1 MSENQASLKNRVALV
16 TGAGSGIGKALSVGL
31 AEAGASICCA
41 ARTASKLEET
51 VSEINDKGGKAI
63 SIATDVTDYDS
74 VKTLFNFARDSFGG
88 VDITII
94 NAGKGSN
101 GHQSIEDGD
110 PAEWQETIKTNLT
123 GAYFTAKAAI
133 PCLKES
139 SSGKIIL
146 MGSGTGYRSVPNASA
161 YACSKSGLWML
172 TRSLAWEL
180 LPYDICV
187 NELIPGPVKTDMT
200 ADLEEFFNS
209 KMGRSEWF
217 KRPED
222 VVPLAIFLATQ
233 PNKGPTGQ
241 SFGLN
246 RREL

>member
-1 MSENQASLKNRVALV
+1 
-16 TGAGSGIGKALSVGL
+16 
-31 AEAGASICCA
+31 
-41 ARTASKLEET
+41 
-51 VSEINDKGGKAI
+51 
-63 SIATDVTDYDS
+63 
-74 VKTLFNFARDSFGG
+74 
-88 VDITII
+88 
-94 NAGKGSN
+94 
-101 GHQSIEDGD
+101 
-110 PAEWQETIKTNLT
+110 
-123 GAYFTAKAAI
+123 
-133 PCLKES
+133 
-139 SSGKIIL
+139 
-146 MGSGTGYRSVPNASA
+146 
-161 YACSKSGLWML
+161 ML

-187 NELIPGPVKTDMT
+187 NELIPWPVKTDMT